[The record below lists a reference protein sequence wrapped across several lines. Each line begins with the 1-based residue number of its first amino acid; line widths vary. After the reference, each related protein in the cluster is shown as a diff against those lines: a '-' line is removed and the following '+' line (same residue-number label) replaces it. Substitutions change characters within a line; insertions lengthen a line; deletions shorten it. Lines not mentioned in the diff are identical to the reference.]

1 MTDDIV
7 AKTKARVN
15 VVDVLE
21 RVGARFPTDDWA
33 KNAWDDETSFFCP
46 FCDDL
51 VSDKAAGRANEMKG
65 LWHCFA
71 CGSGGDIFNVVRQ
84 ARGVKFDEALQWVL
98 DQFPEKAVNDDPWA
112 AEGTT

>member
-1 MTDDIV
+1 MSDDLV

-21 RVGARFPTDDWA
+21 KLGARFSTDEWHRV
-33 KNAWDDETSFFCP
+33 WDDEATFFCP
-46 FCDDL
+46 FCEDL
-51 VSDKAAGRANEMKG
+51 MSGKPAGRANEAKG

-71 CGSGGDIFNVVRQ
+71 CGSGGDIFNAVKQ

-98 DQFPEKAVNDDPWA
+98 EQFPEEVTEVDPWA
-112 AEGTT
+112 EEGAS